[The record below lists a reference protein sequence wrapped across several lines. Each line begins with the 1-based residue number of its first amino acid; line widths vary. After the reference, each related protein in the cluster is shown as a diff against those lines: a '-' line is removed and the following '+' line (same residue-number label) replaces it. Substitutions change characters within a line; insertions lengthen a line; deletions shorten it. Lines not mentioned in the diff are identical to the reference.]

1 MKEIVPNIYT
11 FEGLMMGRVYLLED
25 EDGLTLI
32 DTSIANAGGKILKQ
46 LKSAGH
52 QPEDVKRILI
62 THAHP
67 DHMGGLVDIH
77 KASGAEVWC
86 HELEKPVVEGEQ
98 SIARKA
104 KGISPP
110 DTKFEHVP
118 VSRTLEDKDHLPLL
132 GGLQVIFT
140 PGHALG
146 HISLWHGERRL
157 LIVGDTIFY
166 FFNRMTLPLDLLT
179 VDREENKRSIK
190 KIYDLEP
197 ETLLFGHGVPIVGNA
212 MSVLRPFAKRVGV
225 I

>member
-1 MKEIVPNIYT
+1 MKQVAPQIHT
-11 FEGLMMGRVYLLED
+11 FEGLMMGRVYLIED

-32 DTSIANAGGKILKQ
+32 DSSISNAGGKILKQ
-46 LKSAGH
+46 LREAGH
-52 QPEDVKRILI
+52 KAEDVKRILI

-98 SIARKA
+98 SIARKSS
-104 KGISPP
+104 GMSPP
-110 DTKFEHVP
+110 DTKFAHVP
-118 VSRTLEDKDHLPLL
+118 VSRSLQDKDHLPIL

-140 PGHALG
+140 PGHAPG
-146 HISLWHGERRL
+146 HISFWHEERRL

-166 FFNRMTLPLDLLT
+166 FFNRMTLPLDMLT
-179 VDREENKRSIK
+179 PDREENKRSIK

-212 MSVLRPFAKRVGV
+212 MAVLTPFVKRIGL